1 MFRVGYPERRV
12 RYPPYPRESA
22 TLQST
27 LQDFKA
33 DAHPGE
39 ARTGPR
45 PAAEFWKAHDAHK
58 AAGSS
63 DRAAPLAPQSQKR
76 NSSPTLTPWAKK
88 SLESDSRAGLVV
100 LTVLPPCWKVC
111 PFGM

>member
-1 MFRVGYPERRV
+1 MRIGRLSNARWFRRGRPNRQAGRP
-12 RYPPYPRESA
+12 RYPRESQ

-58 AAGSS
+58 AAG
-63 DRAAPLAPQSQKR
+63 
-76 NSSPTLTPWAKK
+76 KK
-88 SLESDSRAGLVV
+88 
-100 LTVLPPCWKVC
+100 
-111 PFGM
+111 